1 MAYSKKIILC
11 LLIIFILL
19 SFFSSVY
26 AVTDV
31 NPTEINGE
39 LDGITQHD
47 NVYDTL
53 RNMQIDHQN
62 SFITKFYALYSQNN
76 LQWKANA
83 ELIYQNLIYA
93 GGGGQ
98 RGILVTIDDHGNYQ
112 VSTYSYVDV
121 KKNPNIGA
129 FQYNNM
135 NFAAVA
141 FADVVV
147 SRRYLTKDNI
157 FYGTD
162 GEVLTQLVPEAFTHV
177 MSDRWIDMFIDF
189 GIITTATDQAIL
201 DILRQSSGVDVSQ
214 KLQNIDNSVNNLNG
228 NITSDYVDVDSSS
241 LPSDN
246 TSDITGD
253 GFDSIF
259 NQIYTTFTSNVS
271 KDLVITIPFT
281 KKSFTINSQNVY
293 GNANLGFV
301 KTLIQAFWYFVIS
314 YFIVQDIAKKINKIK
329 SGDIEHIQEDNIKED
344 LL

>member
-11 LLIIFILL
+11 LLIIFILF
-19 SFFSSVY
+19 SFSSSAF

-76 LQWKANA
+76 LQWRANA

-93 GGGGQ
+93 SGGGQ
-98 RGILVTIDDHGNYQ
+98 RGILVTMNGGTYQ
-112 VSTYSYVDV
+112 VSTYAYSDV
-121 KKNPNIGA
+121 VKNPNIGA

-141 FADVVV
+141 FANVTV
-147 SRRYLTKDNI
+147 SRRYLTTDNN

-201 DILRQSSGVDVSQ
+201 DILRNSSGVDVSQ

-228 NITSDYVDVDSSS
+228 NITSDYVDVDSST

-246 TSDITGD
+246 TSDITSD

-259 NQIYTTFTSNVS
+259 NQIYTTFTSSTS

-281 KKSFTINSQNVY
+281 KKSFTINSANVY

-301 KTLIQAFWYFVIS
+301 KTLIESFWYFVIS

>member
-1 MAYSKKIILC
+1 MAYSKKFILC
-11 LLIIFILL
+11 LSIIFILL

-31 NPTEINGE
+31 NPTELNGTF
-39 LDGITQHD
+39 DGITQHD
-47 NVYDTL
+47 NIYETL

-93 GGGGQ
+93 SGGGQ
-98 RGILVTIDDHGNYQ
+98 RGILVTMDGGTFQ
-112 VSTYSYVDV
+112 VSTYAYSDV
-121 KKNPNIGA
+121 RKNPNIGA

-135 NFAAVA
+135 TFDAVA

-147 SRRYLTKDNI
+147 SRRYLTTENN

-162 GEVLTQLVPEAFTHV
+162 GEIVTQLVPEAFTHV

-201 DILRQSSGVDVSQ
+201 DLLRNSTGVDVSQ

-228 NITSDYVDVDSSS
+228 NITSDYVDADSSR
-241 LPSDN
+241 LPQDSTEN
-246 TSDITGD
+246 VTLSGFNDI
-253 GFDSIF
+253 FQQLY
-259 NQIYTTFTSNVS
+259 NTFTSGS
-271 KDLVITIPFT
+271 AKDVVITIPFT
-281 KKSFTINSQNVY
+281 NKSFTINSRNVY
-293 GNANLGFV
+293 GNANLGLV
-301 KTLIQAFWYFVIS
+301 KTLIEAFWYFVIS

-329 SGDIEHIQEDNIKED
+329 SGDIEHVADSNVKED